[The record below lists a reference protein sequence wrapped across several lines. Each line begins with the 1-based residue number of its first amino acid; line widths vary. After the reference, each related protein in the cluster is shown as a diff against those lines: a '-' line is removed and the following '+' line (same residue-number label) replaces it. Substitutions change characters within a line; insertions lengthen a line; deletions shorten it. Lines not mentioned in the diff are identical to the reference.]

1 MILFSIF
8 QDPKTFSTI
17 SSSISRA
24 YKCCVW
30 VLIDLAIILIFLVF
44 CDLDRMERWVGRVAL
59 VTGASS
65 GIGKAIAARFAK
77 HGMKV
82 VASGRKM
89 ERLQVIIFITCMS
102 LILVQQ
108 SQDISMCKKNKFKTD
123 GHGSGMYNNYC

>member
-1 MILFSIF
+1 M
-8 QDPKTFSTI
+8 
-17 SSSISRA
+17 
-24 YKCCVW
+24 
-30 VLIDLAIILIFLVF
+30 LIDLAIILIFLVF

-89 ERLQVIIFITCMS
+89 ERLQAIIFMTCMS
-102 LILVQQ
+102 LILV
-108 SQDISMCKKNKFKTD
+108 
-123 GHGSGMYNNYC
+123 